1 MIILSIYLLG
11 VILSFLIMLLI
22 EILEHKKIYANFLV
36 KDLMHCIV
44 FSLFSWANI
53 VTLILIYLMHLG
65 FYALDVLNDTF
76 GRKTLIKFKYK
87 K

>member
-1 MIILSIYLLG
+1 MIILSLYLLG
-11 VILSFLIMLLI
+11 VILSFLIMFLI

-36 KDLMHCIV
+36 RDLMHCIT
-44 FSLFSWANI
+44 FSLFSWASIITLVI
-53 VTLILIYLMHLG
+53 VCLIHLMAYVYDYLC
-65 FYALDVLNDTF
+65 DKV